1 MSATSFIL
9 LHQKNNPMWRK
20 NDTFKKCWSLQNLQ
34 PLKSEL
40 NLKKKDIISEEWNN
54 VELAAQLL

>member
-1 MSATSFIL
+1 
-9 LHQKNNPMWRK
+9 MWRK